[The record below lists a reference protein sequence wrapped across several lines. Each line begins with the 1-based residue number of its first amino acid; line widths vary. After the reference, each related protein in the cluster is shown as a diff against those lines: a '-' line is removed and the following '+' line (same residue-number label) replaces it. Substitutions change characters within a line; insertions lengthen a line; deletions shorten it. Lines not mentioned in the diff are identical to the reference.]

1 LMCITLRSGKSAWYY
16 VERSIKNPTK
26 KATGVFARRSLKV
39 LKYINGKSMIL
50 IGKSGLKGFYVAKR
64 TPRNRATPDPA

>member
-1 LMCITLRSGKSAWYY
+1 MR
-16 VERSIKNPTK
+16 KNAPNRD
-26 KATGVFARRSLKV
+26 ARRSLKV
-39 LKYINGKSMIL
+39 LKYINEKSMIL